1 MRSNGDIEQLYREH
15 GHLVLRRARQVLG
28 EEQEARDVLQELFT
42 SLLHRPG
49 QFQGRSQAIT
59 FLYSATTHLCLN
71 RLRNG
76 RTRLKLVEEAMAPR
90 QSEVELPRA
99 ERLAEARSL
108 LSRLPEELREVAV
121 YYYFDEMTHEEIAG
135 VMGCS
140 RRHVGNQ
147 LERVREQVLRLGGAS
162 GMERS

>member
-1 MRSNGDIEQLYREH
+1 MRGNEYIERLYREH

-28 EEQEARDVLQELFT
+28 DEHEARDVLQELFI
-42 SLLHRPG
+42 SLLRRPE

-76 RTRLKLVEEAMAPR
+76 RTRLKLVEEVMAPR
-90 QSEVELPRA
+90 SSEVAFPRG
-99 ERLAEARSL
+99 ERLAEARGL
-108 LSRLPEELREVAV
+108 LSRLPEELREAAI
-121 YYYFDEMTHEEIAG
+121 YYYFDEMTHEEIAE

-140 RRHVGNQ
+140 RRHVGNL
-147 LERVREQVLRLGGAS
+147 LERVRERVLRLGDGP
-162 GMERS
+162 GKEKV